1 MKIGQ
6 LADRTGVS
14 TKTIRYYEG
23 IGVLPEPE
31 RATNGYRHYAESA
44 AERLEFIQDAQSAG
58 MSLAEIQTILD
69 LRDRGESTCAHVIG
83 SLEAQLDQLDDQMEE
98 LKRTQ
103 QRLTEIIDRARSLDP
118 AECNDPNRCQ
128 TIPKGSE

>member
-14 TKTIRYYEG
+14 TKTIRYYED

-31 RATNGYRHYAESA
+31 RATNGYRRYAESA

-58 MSLAEIQTILD
+58 MSLTEIQTILD
-69 LRDRGESTCAHVIG
+69 LRDHGEATCGHVIG
-83 SLEAQLDQLDDQMEE
+83 SLEAQLDQVDDQMEE
-98 LKRTQ
+98 LRRTR
-103 QRLTEIIDRARSLDP
+103 QRLTEILDHARSMDP
-118 AECNDPNRCQ
+118 TDCNDPNRCQ
-128 TIPKGSE
+128 TIPKGSK